1 VYSAA
6 DPERALAFT
15 KMAGKVVDVANSGI
29 GGRYYSALA
38 EAMAGEKNWADAA
51 AAQAAAVRL
60 TGRGRARLALFYWES
75 KDTSSFQAVVREL
88 STPAGGEQ
96 EINLLGDILHQ
107 LAVQQPAAARTL
119 QQANVELLQS
129 YLSGKRARSVDQELR
144 ARLTLGRTL
153 AEEKRIEEARA
164 VLEAGTLP
172 ADGDSPAA
180 KTYSGGIKALLATL
194 ARSPA
199 TGAGASEQPKG
210 SGGAPAR

>member
-1 VYSAA
+1 MV
-6 DPERALAFT
+6 DP
-15 KMAGKVVDVANSGI
+15 G
-29 GGRYYSALA
+29 
-38 EAMAGEKNWADAA
+38 
-51 AAQAAAVRL
+51 AAVRL
-60 TGRGRARLALFYWES
+60 TGRGQARLALFYWES
-75 KDTSSFQAVVREL
+75 KGTSSFQAVVREL

-96 EINLLGDILHQ
+96 EINLLGDILNQ

-129 YLSGKRARSVDQELR
+129 YLSGKRARSMDQELR

-153 AEEKRIEEARA
+153 AEEKRIQEARA

-172 ADGDSPAA
+172 TDGDSPAA
-180 KTYSGGIKALLATL
+180 KIYASGIKALLATF

-199 TGAGASEQPKG
+199 TGAGAPEQSKG